1 MPYGKLEEYI
11 KSMDDEQ
18 RSKAT
23 IDVTVHSSI
32 VVNHKKFDKYNDL
45 YAELSKAQLAED
57 DRIRQEAQIA
67 YDRSIKA
74 LGTHITEDIK
84 DKFVDAI
91 NINERITNQLK
102 PHINTL
108 FFISLSFYDHY
119 WDTFGENF
127 NGAIADN
134 PLGDLEYNE
143 QPHHYRA
150 SKQLEFISNLLYSHY
165 SKPNPYKKINSYKE
179 LNVIIRGREH
189 ITDDPQLVN
198 WLMTLIT
205 GDNLPASLDYNGVVL
220 GKLLNYREQMK
231 PKEFL
236 IQLKKFTTLGAPD
249 FTDMKRKVVKQYC
262 LAVHKIF
269 SYYMKLPD
277 KTFSGKRL
285 HIYHEILK
293 AFQME
298 DFSKTKRKRE
308 TENKRK
314 VTPEDRLGDLL
325 RSNPLRNN
333 YK

>member
-1 MPYGKLEEYI
+1 VGNCLAFFIFAHTNITMTDPSPYFIINQIDISTVYRLYPDMPYGKLEEYI

-127 NGAIADN
+127 NGALI
-134 PLGDLEYNE
+134 
-143 QPHHYRA
+143 
-150 SKQLEFISNLLYSHY
+150 F
-165 SKPNPYKKINSYKE
+165 
-179 LNVIIRGREH
+179 LN
-189 ITDDPQLVN
+189 
-198 WLMTLIT
+198 
-205 GDNLPASLDYNGVVL
+205 
-220 GKLLNYREQMK
+220 
-231 PKEFL
+231 
-236 IQLKKFTTLGAPD
+236 
-249 FTDMKRKVVKQYC
+249 
-262 LAVHKIF
+262 
-269 SYYMKLPD
+269 
-277 KTFSGKRL
+277 
-285 HIYHEILK
+285 
-293 AFQME
+293 
-298 DFSKTKRKRE
+298 
-308 TENKRK
+308 
-314 VTPEDRLGDLL
+314 
-325 RSNPLRNN
+325 
-333 YK
+333 